1 MTDSNPVSPTP
12 ILTGGRRTGRTY
24 AMAQMTK
31 RMLAQGKVVAL
42 WSGGEFHK
50 VVGVV
55 DNPSTKL
62 IEQDKVSS
70 NAKP

>member
-1 MTDSNPVSPTP
+1 MPDNPTT
-12 ILTGGRRTGRTY
+12 ILTGGRRIGRTY

-31 RMLAQGKVVAL
+31 RMLAEGKVVML
-42 WSGGEFHK
+42 WGGGEFHK

-55 DNPSTKL
+55 DNPNTKL
-62 IEQDKVSS
+62 IGQEKVSS

>member
-1 MTDSNPVSPTP
+1 
-12 ILTGGRRTGRTY
+12 
-24 AMAQMTK
+24 MAQMTK
-31 RMLAQGKVVAL
+31 RMLAEGKVVML
-42 WSGGEFHK
+42 WGGGEFHK

>member
-1 MTDSNPVSPTP
+1 MPDNPTT
-12 ILTGGRRTGRTY
+12 ILTGGRRIGRTY

-31 RMLAQGKVVAL
+31 RLLAEGKVVAL
-42 WSGGEFHK
+42 WSGGEFHR

-55 DNPSTKL
+55 DNPNTKL
-62 IEQDKVSS
+62 IGQEKVSS

>member
-1 MTDSNPVSPTP
+1 MAETT

-31 RMLAQGKVVAL
+31 RVLAEGKVVML
-42 WSGGEFHK
+42 WGGGEFHK